1 MDCWALSAC
10 VDVAKLIYMQVS
22 KKKLNKTIEKQI
34 FNIFYQLIVDIKSLQ
49 EAETIMTD
57 MLSETERQVLAKRLA
72 IAIFLDKGRSYE
84 NIKNTLKV
92 SSATIAS
99 VQEHMGDPGMQMT
112 LQKVKAE
119 EWADEWAGKI
129 SSFVGKIIPSK

>member
-1 MDCWALSAC
+1 
-10 VDVAKLIYMQVS
+10 MQVS
-22 KKKLNKTIEKQI
+22 KQKLNRTIEKQI
-34 FNIFYQLIVDIKSLQ
+34 YQIFNQLISDIKSNH
-49 EAETIMTD
+49 EAETILTD
-57 MLSETERQVLAKRLA
+57 LLSETERQVLAKRLA
-72 IAIFLDKGRSYE
+72 IAIFLDKGRSYD

-99 VQEHMGDPGMQMT
+99 VQEQMGNPGVQLA

-129 SSFVGKIIPSK
+129 SSFVGKILPSK